1 MTKQE
6 ILDYIL
12 FRASGVGQAP
22 NYTYKDFY
30 NEIIEMQ
37 REQTKKDK

>member
-12 FRASGVGQAP
+12 FRASGLGQAP
-22 NYTYKDFY
+22 NYTYKNFY
-30 NEIIEMQ
+30 NEMIEMQ
-37 REQTKKDK
+37 IKETKKDK